1 MRINESNIMKLA
13 VVMDPIERIKPEKD
27 GTLDLLLSAQSF
39 GYELTRFHTEQL
51 RINDGKPLGIGRSI
65 TVNDDRDSWFT
76 YGREN
81 EHCLNDFDVILMR
94 KDPPFDMEY
103 IYSTYILDLA
113 KMNGAKVINEP
124 SAIRNLNEKVS
135 ITMFPSV
142 TPPTLVTSN
151 QNDLRDFINLQN
163 KIVVKP
169 LDGMGGRSIFIV
181 EKGDQ
186 NTNTIFEEMTRNDKK
201 TIMAQKYIP
210 EIKDGDKRIHL
221 VFGHH
226 VGMALARVPSEGD
239 HRGNLVMGATGEVRP
254 LTERDQEICDAIGNT
269 LLKAGVYFA
278 GIDVIGDYLSE
289 INITSP
295 TGMREISKNSEVN
308 VSDRFFEALHKLN

>member
-1 MRINESNIMKLA
+1 MKLA

-39 GYELTRFHTEQL
+39 GYELTRFHSEEL
-51 RINDGKPLGIGRSI
+51 KIIDGRPLGIGRSI
-65 TVNDDRDSWFT
+65 TVNDDVKNWFA
-76 YGREN
+76 YGTEN
-81 EHCLNDFDVILMR
+81 ELCLSDFDVILMR

-103 IYSTYILDLA
+103 IYATYILDLA
-113 KMNGAKVINEP
+113 KMGGAKVINDP

-151 QNDLRDFINLQN
+151 QFDLESFLNQQV

-181 EKGDQ
+181 EKGEP
-186 NTNTIFEEMTRNDKK
+186 NTNTIFEEMTRNNSK

-221 VFGHH
+221 VFGNH
-226 VGMALARVPSEGD
+226 VDMALARVPSEKD
-239 HRGNLVMGATGEVRP
+239 HRGNLVMGAVGEVRK
-254 LTERDQEICDAIGNT
+254 LTQRDIEICKTIGGT
-269 LLKAGVYFA
+269 LLKSGVYFA

-295 TGMREISKNSEVN
+295 TGMREISKNSDVN
-308 VSDRFFEALHKLN
+308 VSDRFFEALQKSN

>member
-1 MRINESNIMKLA
+1 MKLA

-39 GYELTRFHTEQL
+39 GYELTRFHSEEL
-51 RINDGKPLGIGRSI
+51 RISDGVPLGIGRSI
-65 TVNDDRDSWFT
+65 SVFDDINSWFN
-76 YGREN
+76 YGSEN
-81 EHCLNDFDVILMR
+81 EFCLNDFDVILMR

-103 IYSTYILDLA
+103 IYSTDVLDLA

-135 ITMFPSV
+135 ITLFPNV
-142 TPPTLVTSN
+142 TPPTLVSSS
-151 QNDLRDFINLQN
+151 QQDLRSFLNEHK

-181 EKGDQ
+181 EKGEK
-186 NTNTIFEEMTRNDKK
+186 NTNTIFEEMTKNDSK

-210 EIKDGDKRIHL
+210 EIKNGDKRIHL
-221 VFGHH
+221 VFGKH
-226 VGMALARVPSEGD
+226 VDMALARVPSEED
-239 HRGNLVMGATGEVRP
+239 HRGNLVMGAVGEVRK
-254 LTERDQEICDAIGNT
+254 LTQRDEEICNQIGAT

-308 VSDRFFEALHKLN
+308 VSDVFFKALQKN

>member
-1 MRINESNIMKLA
+1 MKLA

-39 GYELTRFHTEQL
+39 GYELTRFHSEEL
-51 RINDGKPLGIGRSI
+51 KIIDGRPLGIGRSI
-65 TVNDDRDSWFT
+65 TVNDDVKNWFA
-76 YGREN
+76 YGTEN
-81 EHCLNDFDVILMR
+81 ELCLSDFDVILMR

-103 IYSTYILDLA
+103 IYATYILDLA
-113 KMNGAKVINEP
+113 KMGGAKVINDP
-124 SAIRNLNEKVS
+124 YAIRNLNEKVS

-151 QNDLRDFINLQN
+151 QSDLESFLNQQE

-181 EKGDQ
+181 EKGEP
-186 NTNTIFEEMTRNDKK
+186 NTKTIFEEMTRNNSK

-221 VFGHH
+221 VFGNH
-226 VGMALARVPSEGD
+226 VDMALARVPSEKD
-239 HRGNLVMGATGEVRP
+239 HRGNLVMGAVGEVRK
-254 LTERDQEICDAIGNT
+254 LTQRDIEICKTIGGT
-269 LLKAGVYFA
+269 LLKGGVYFA

-295 TGMREISKNSEVN
+295 TGMREISKNSDVN
-308 VSDRFFEALHKLN
+308 VSDRFFEALQKSN

>member
-1 MRINESNIMKLA
+1 MKLA

-39 GYELTRFHTEQL
+39 GYELTRFHSEEL
-51 RINDGKPLGIGRSI
+51 RIIDGRPLGIGRSI
-65 TVNDDRDSWFT
+65 TVNDDVKNWFA
-76 YGREN
+76 YGTEN
-81 EHCLNDFDVILMR
+81 EFCLSDFDVILMR

-103 IYSTYILDLA
+103 IYATYILDLA
-113 KMNGAKVINEP
+113 KMGGAKVINDP

-151 QNDLRDFINLQN
+151 QSDLESFLNQQE

-181 EKGDQ
+181 EKGEP
-186 NTNTIFEEMTRNDKK
+186 NTKTIFEEMTRNNSK

-221 VFGHH
+221 VFGNH
-226 VGMALARVPSEGD
+226 VDMALARVPSEKD
-239 HRGNLVMGATGEVRP
+239 HRGNLVMGAVGEVRK
-254 LTERDQEICDAIGNT
+254 LTQRDIEICKTIGGT
-269 LLKAGVYFA
+269 LLKGGVYFA

-295 TGMREISKNSEVN
+295 TGMREISKNSDVN
-308 VSDRFFEALHKLN
+308 VSDRFFEALQKSN

>member
-1 MRINESNIMKLA
+1 MKLA

-39 GYELTRFHTEQL
+39 GYELTRFHSKQL
-51 RINDGKPLGIGRSI
+51 RISDGKPLGIGRSI
-65 TVNDDRDSWFT
+65 SVFDDINSWFN
-76 YGREN
+76 YGNEN
-81 EHCLNDFDVILMR
+81 EFCLNDFDVILMR

-103 IYSTYILDLA
+103 IYSTYVLDLA

-135 ITMFPSV
+135 ITLFPNV
-142 TPPTLVTSN
+142 TPPTLVSSS
-151 QNDLRDFINLQN
+151 QQDLRSFLNEHK

-181 EKGDQ
+181 EKGEK
-186 NTNTIFEEMTRNDKK
+186 NTNTIFEEMTKNDSK

-210 EIKDGDKRIHL
+210 EIKNGDKRIHL
-221 VFGHH
+221 VFGKH
-226 VGMALARVPSEGD
+226 VDMALARVPSEED
-239 HRGNLVMGATGEVRP
+239 HRGNLVMGAVGEVRK
-254 LTERDQEICDAIGNT
+254 LTQRDKEICNQIGAT

-308 VSDRFFEALHKLN
+308 VSDVFFKALQKN

>member
-1 MRINESNIMKLA
+1 MKLA

-39 GYELTRFHTEQL
+39 GYELTRFHSEEL
-51 RINDGKPLGIGRSI
+51 RIIDGRPLGIGRSI
-65 TVNDDRDSWFT
+65 TVNDDVKNWFA
-76 YGREN
+76 YGTEN
-81 EHCLNDFDVILMR
+81 EFCLSDFDVILMR

-103 IYSTYILDLA
+103 IYATYILDLA
-113 KMNGAKVINEP
+113 KMGGAKVINDP

-151 QNDLRDFINLQN
+151 QSDLESFLNQQE

-181 EKGDQ
+181 EKGEP
-186 NTNTIFEEMTRNDKK
+186 NTNTIFEEMTRDNRK

-221 VFGHH
+221 VFGNH
-226 VGMALARVPSEGD
+226 VDMALARVPSEED
-239 HRGNLVMGATGEVRP
+239 HRGNLLMGAVGEVRK
-254 LTERDQEICDAIGNT
+254 LTQRDIEICKTIGGT
-269 LLKAGVYFA
+269 LLKGGVYFA

-295 TGMREISKNSEVN
+295 TGMREISKNSDVN
-308 VSDRFFEALHKLN
+308 VSDRFFEALQKSN

>member
-1 MRINESNIMKLA
+1 MKLA

-39 GYELTRFHTEQL
+39 GYELTRFHSEEL
-51 RINDGKPLGIGRSI
+51 RIIDGRPLGIGRSI
-65 TVNDDRDSWFT
+65 TVNDDVKNWFA
-76 YGREN
+76 YGTEN
-81 EHCLNDFDVILMR
+81 EFCLSDFDVILMR

-103 IYSTYILDLA
+103 IYATYILDLA
-113 KMNGAKVINEP
+113 KMGGAKVINDP

-151 QNDLRDFINLQN
+151 QSDLESFLNQQE

-181 EKGDQ
+181 EKGEP
-186 NTNTIFEEMTRNDKK
+186 NTNTIFEEMTRNNSK

-221 VFGHH
+221 VFGNH
-226 VGMALARVPSEGD
+226 VDMALARVPSEED
-239 HRGNLVMGATGEVRP
+239 HRGNLVMGAVGEVRK
-254 LTERDQEICDAIGNT
+254 LTQRDIEICKTIGGT
-269 LLKAGVYFA
+269 LLKGGVYFA

-295 TGMREISKNSEVN
+295 TGMREISKNSDMN
-308 VSDRFFEALHKLN
+308 VSDRFFEALQKSN

>member
-1 MRINESNIMKLA
+1 MKLA

-39 GYELTRFHTEQL
+39 GYELTRFHSEEL
-51 RINDGKPLGIGRSI
+51 RIIDGRPLGIGRSI
-65 TVNDDRDSWFT
+65 TVNDDVKNWFA
-76 YGREN
+76 YGTEN
-81 EHCLNDFDVILMR
+81 EFCLSDFDVILMR

-103 IYSTYILDLA
+103 IYATYILDLA
-113 KMNGAKVINEP
+113 KMGGAKVINDP

-151 QNDLRDFINLQN
+151 QSDLESFLNQQE

-181 EKGDQ
+181 EKGEP
-186 NTNTIFEEMTRNDKK
+186 NTNTIFEEMTRNNSK

-221 VFGHH
+221 VFGNH
-226 VGMALARVPSEGD
+226 VDMALARVPSEED
-239 HRGNLVMGATGEVRP
+239 HRGNLVMGAIGEVRK
-254 LTERDQEICDAIGNT
+254 LTQRDIEICKTIGGT
-269 LLKAGVYFA
+269 LLKGGVYFA

-295 TGMREISKNSEVN
+295 TGMREISKNSDVN
-308 VSDRFFEALHKLN
+308 ISDRFFEALQKSN

>member
-1 MRINESNIMKLA
+1 MKLA

-39 GYELTRFHTEQL
+39 GYELTRFHSEEL
-51 RINDGKPLGIGRSI
+51 RIIDGRPLGIGRSI
-65 TVNDDRDSWFT
+65 TVNDDVKNWFA
-76 YGREN
+76 YGIEN
-81 EHCLNDFDVILMR
+81 EFCLSDFDVILMR

-103 IYSTYILDLA
+103 IYATYILDLA
-113 KMNGAKVINEP
+113 KMVGAKVINDP

-151 QNDLRDFINLQN
+151 QSDLESFLNQQE

-181 EKGDQ
+181 EKGEP
-186 NTNTIFEEMTRNDKK
+186 NTNTIFEEMTRNNSK

-221 VFGHH
+221 VFGNH
-226 VGMALARVPSEGD
+226 VDMALARVPSEED
-239 HRGNLVMGATGEVRP
+239 HRGNLVMGAVGEVRK
-254 LTERDQEICDAIGNT
+254 LTQRDIEICKTIGGT
-269 LLKAGVYFA
+269 LLKGGVYFA

-295 TGMREISKNSEVN
+295 TGMREISKNSDVN
-308 VSDRFFEALHKLN
+308 VSDRFFEALQKSN

>member
-1 MRINESNIMKLA
+1 MKLA

-39 GYELTRFHTEQL
+39 GYELTRFHSEEL
-51 RINDGKPLGIGRSI
+51 KIIDGRPLGIGRSI
-65 TVNDDRDSWFT
+65 TVNDDVKNWFA
-76 YGREN
+76 YGTEN
-81 EHCLNDFDVILMR
+81 ELCLSDFDVILMR

-103 IYSTYILDLA
+103 IYATYILDLA
-113 KMNGAKVINEP
+113 KMGGAKVINDP

-151 QNDLRDFINLQN
+151 QCDLESFLNQQE

-181 EKGDQ
+181 EKDEP
-186 NTNTIFEEMTRNDKK
+186 NTNTIFEEMTRNNSK

-221 VFGHH
+221 VFGNH
-226 VGMALARVPSEGD
+226 VDMALARVPSEKD
-239 HRGNLVMGATGEVRP
+239 HRGNLVMGAVGEVRK
-254 LTERDQEICDAIGNT
+254 LTQRDIEICKTIGGT
-269 LLKAGVYFA
+269 LLKSGVYFA

-295 TGMREISKNSEVN
+295 TGMREISKNSDVN
-308 VSDRFFEALHKLN
+308 VSDRFFEALQKSN

>member
-1 MRINESNIMKLA
+1 MKLA

-39 GYELTRFHTEQL
+39 GYELTRFHSEEL
-51 RINDGKPLGIGRSI
+51 RIIDGRPLGIGRSI
-65 TVNDDRDSWFT
+65 TVNDDVKNWFA
-76 YGREN
+76 YGIEN
-81 EHCLNDFDVILMR
+81 ELCLSDFDVILMR

-103 IYSTYILDLA
+103 IYATYILDLA
-113 KMNGAKVINEP
+113 KMGGAKVINDP

-151 QNDLRDFINLQN
+151 QSDLESFLNQQE

-181 EKGDQ
+181 EKGEP
-186 NTNTIFEEMTRNDKK
+186 NTKTIFEEMTRNNSK

-221 VFGHH
+221 VFGNH
-226 VGMALARVPSEGD
+226 VDMALARVPSEKD
-239 HRGNLVMGATGEVRP
+239 HRGNLVMGAVGEVRK
-254 LTERDQEICDAIGNT
+254 LTQRDIEICKTIGGT
-269 LLKAGVYFA
+269 LLKGGVYFA

-295 TGMREISKNSEVN
+295 TGMREISKNSDVN
-308 VSDRFFEALHKLN
+308 VSDRFFEALQKSN

>member
-1 MRINESNIMKLA
+1 MKLA

-39 GYELTRFHTEQL
+39 GYEVTRFHSEEL
-51 RINDGKPLGIGRSI
+51 KIIDGRPLGIGRSI
-65 TVNDDRDSWFT
+65 TVNDDVKNWFA
-76 YGREN
+76 YGTEN
-81 EHCLNDFDVILMR
+81 EFCLSDFDVILMR

-103 IYSTYILDLA
+103 IYATYILDLA
-113 KMNGAKVINEP
+113 KMGGAKVINDP

-151 QNDLRDFINLQN
+151 QSDLESFLNQQE

-181 EKGDQ
+181 EKGEP
-186 NTNTIFEEMTRNDKK
+186 NTNTIFEEMTRDNSK

-221 VFGHH
+221 VFGNH
-226 VGMALARVPSEGD
+226 VDMALARVPSEKD
-239 HRGNLVMGATGEVRP
+239 HRGNLVMGAVGEVRK
-254 LTERDQEICDAIGNT
+254 LTQRDIEICKTIGGT
-269 LLKAGVYFA
+269 LLKGGVYFA

-295 TGMREISKNSEVN
+295 TGMREISKNSDMN
-308 VSDRFFEALHKLN
+308 VSDRFFEALQKSN

>member
-1 MRINESNIMKLA
+1 MKLA

-39 GYELTRFHTEQL
+39 GYELTRFHSEEL
-51 RINDGKPLGIGRSI
+51 KIIDGRPLGIGRSI
-65 TVNDDRDSWFT
+65 TVNDDVKNWFA
-76 YGREN
+76 YGTEN
-81 EHCLNDFDVILMR
+81 ELCLSDFDVILMR

-103 IYSTYILDLA
+103 IYATYILDLA
-113 KMNGAKVINEP
+113 KMGGAKVINDP

-151 QNDLRDFINLQN
+151 QCDLESFLNQQE

-181 EKGDQ
+181 EKGEP
-186 NTNTIFEEMTRNDKK
+186 NTNTIFEEMTRNNSK

-221 VFGHH
+221 VFGNH
-226 VGMALARVPSEGD
+226 VDMALARVPSEKD
-239 HRGNLVMGATGEVRP
+239 HRGNLVMGAVGEVRK
-254 LTERDQEICDAIGNT
+254 LTDRDIEICKTIGGT

-295 TGMREISKNSEVN
+295 TGMREISKNSDVN
-308 VSDRFFEALHKLN
+308 VSDRFFEALQKSN

>member
-1 MRINESNIMKLA
+1 MKLA
-13 VVMDPIERIKPEKD
+13 VVMDPIEQIKPEKD
-27 GTLDLLLSAQSF
+27 GTLDLMLSAQSF
-39 GYELTRFHTEQL
+39 GYDLTRFHTEQL
-51 RINDGKPLGIGRSI
+51 RITDGKPLGIGRSV
-65 TVNDDRDSWFT
+65 TVSDDSNSWFT
-76 YGREN
+76 YGAEN

-113 KMNGAKVINEP
+113 KMNGSKVINEP
-124 SAIRNLNEKVS
+124 AAIRSLNEKVS
-135 ITMFPSV
+135 ITMFPNV

-151 QNDLRDFINLQN
+151 QNDLRLFLNDQK

-181 EKGDQ
+181 EKGEQ
-186 NTNTIFEEMTRNDKK
+186 NRNTIFEEMTRNDKK

-210 EIKDGDKRIHL
+210 EITDGDKRIHL
-221 VFGHH
+221 VFGNH
-226 VGMALARVPSEGD
+226 VGMSLARVPCEDD
-239 HRGNLVMGATGEVRP
+239 HRGNLVMGAKGEVRQ
-254 LTERDQEICDAIGNT
+254 LTERDQEICDAIGET

-295 TGMREISKNSEVN
+295 TGMREISKKSEVN
-308 VSDRFFEALHKLN
+308 VSDRFFEALHKFNLHD

>member
-1 MRINESNIMKLA
+1 MKLA

-39 GYELTRFHTEQL
+39 GYELTRFHSEEL
-51 RINDGKPLGIGRSI
+51 KIIDGRPLGIGRSI
-65 TVNDDRDSWFT
+65 TVNDDVKNWFA
-76 YGREN
+76 YGTEN
-81 EHCLNDFDVILMR
+81 EFCLSDFDVILMR

-103 IYSTYILDLA
+103 IYATYILDLA
-113 KMNGAKVINEP
+113 KMGGAKVINDP

-142 TPPTLVTSN
+142 TPPTLVTSSQSDLESFLN
-151 QNDLRDFINLQN
+151 QQE

-181 EKGDQ
+181 EKGEP
-186 NTNTIFEEMTRNDKK
+186 NTKTIFEEMTRNNSK

-221 VFGHH
+221 VFGNH
-226 VGMALARVPSEGD
+226 VDMALARVPSEKD
-239 HRGNLVMGATGEVRP
+239 HRGNLVMGAVGEVRK
-254 LTERDQEICDAIGNT
+254 LTQRDIEICKTIGGT
-269 LLKAGVYFA
+269 LLKGGVYFA

-295 TGMREISKNSEVN
+295 TGMREISKNSDVN
-308 VSDRFFEALHKLN
+308 VSDRFFEALQKSN

>member
-1 MRINESNIMKLA
+1 MKLA

-39 GYELTRFHTEQL
+39 GYELTRFHSEEL
-51 RINDGKPLGIGRSI
+51 RIIDGRPLGIGRSI
-65 TVNDDRDSWFT
+65 TVNDDVKNWFA
-76 YGREN
+76 YGTEN
-81 EHCLNDFDVILMR
+81 EFCLSDFDVILMR

-103 IYSTYILDLA
+103 IYATYILDLA
-113 KMNGAKVINEP
+113 KMGGTKVINDP

-151 QNDLRDFINLQN
+151 QSDLESFLNQQE

-181 EKGDQ
+181 EKGEP
-186 NTNTIFEEMTRNDKK
+186 NTNTIFEEMTRNNSK

-221 VFGHH
+221 VFGNH
-226 VGMALARVPSEGD
+226 VDMALARVPSEED
-239 HRGNLVMGATGEVRP
+239 HRGNLVMGAVGEVRK
-254 LTERDQEICDAIGNT
+254 LTQRDIEICKTIGGT
-269 LLKAGVYFA
+269 LLKGGVYFA

-295 TGMREISKNSEVN
+295 TGMREISKNSDVN
-308 VSDRFFEALHKLN
+308 VSDRFFEALQKSN

>member
-1 MRINESNIMKLA
+1 MKLA

-39 GYELTRFHTEQL
+39 GYELTRFHSEEL
-51 RINDGKPLGIGRSI
+51 KIIDGRPLGIGRSI
-65 TVNDDRDSWFT
+65 TVNDDVKNWFV
-76 YGREN
+76 YGTEN
-81 EHCLNDFDVILMR
+81 EFCLSDFDVILMR

-103 IYSTYILDLA
+103 IYATYILDLA
-113 KMNGAKVINEP
+113 KMGGAKVINDP

-151 QNDLRDFINLQN
+151 QSDLESFLNQQE

-181 EKGDQ
+181 EKGEP
-186 NTNTIFEEMTRNDKK
+186 NTNTIFEEMTRDNSK

-221 VFGHH
+221 VFGNH
-226 VGMALARVPSEGD
+226 VDMALARVPSEKD
-239 HRGNLVMGATGEVRP
+239 HRGNLVMGAVGEVRK
-254 LTERDQEICDAIGNT
+254 LTQRDIEICKTIGGT
-269 LLKAGVYFA
+269 LLKGGVYFA

-295 TGMREISKNSEVN
+295 TGMREISKNSDVN
-308 VSDRFFEALHKLN
+308 VSDRFFEALQKSN

>member
-1 MRINESNIMKLA
+1 MKLA

-39 GYELTRFHTEQL
+39 GYEVTRFHSEEL
-51 RINDGKPLGIGRSI
+51 KIIDGRPLGIGRSI
-65 TVNDDRDSWFT
+65 TVNDDVKNWFA
-76 YGREN
+76 YGTEN
-81 EHCLNDFDVILMR
+81 EFCLSDFDVILMR

-103 IYSTYILDLA
+103 IYATYILDLA
-113 KMNGAKVINEP
+113 KMGGAKVINDP

-151 QNDLRDFINLQN
+151 QTDLESFLNQQE

-181 EKGDQ
+181 EKGEP
-186 NTNTIFEEMTRNDKK
+186 NTNTIFEEMTRNNSK

-221 VFGHH
+221 VFGNH
-226 VGMALARVPSEGD
+226 VDMALARVPSEKD
-239 HRGNLVMGATGEVRP
+239 HRGNLVMGAVGEVRK
-254 LTERDQEICDAIGNT
+254 LTQRDIEICKTIGGT
-269 LLKAGVYFA
+269 LLKGGVYFA

-295 TGMREISKNSEVN
+295 TGMREISKNSDVN
-308 VSDRFFEALHKLN
+308 VSDRFFEALQKSN

>member
-1 MRINESNIMKLA
+1 MKLA

-39 GYELTRFHTEQL
+39 GYEVTRFHSEEL
-51 RINDGKPLGIGRSI
+51 KIIDGRPLGIGRSI
-65 TVNDDRDSWFT
+65 TLNDDVKNWFA
-76 YGREN
+76 YGTEN
-81 EHCLNDFDVILMR
+81 EFCLSDFDVILMR

-103 IYSTYILDLA
+103 IYATYILDLA
-113 KMNGAKVINEP
+113 KMGGAKVINDP

-151 QNDLRDFINLQN
+151 QSDLESFLNQQE

-181 EKGDQ
+181 EKGEP
-186 NTNTIFEEMTRNDKK
+186 NTNTIFEEMTRNNSK

-221 VFGHH
+221 VFGNH
-226 VGMALARVPSEGD
+226 VDMALARVPSEED
-239 HRGNLVMGATGEVRP
+239 HRGNLVMGAVGEVRK
-254 LTERDQEICDAIGNT
+254 LTQRDIEICKTIGGT
-269 LLKAGVYFA
+269 LLKGGVYFA

-295 TGMREISKNSEVN
+295 TGMREISKNSDVN
-308 VSDRFFEALHKLN
+308 VSDRFFEALQKSN

>member
-1 MRINESNIMKLA
+1 MKLA

-39 GYELTRFHTEQL
+39 GYELTRFHSEEL
-51 RINDGKPLGIGRSI
+51 KIIDGRPLGIGRSI
-65 TVNDDRDSWFT
+65 TLNDDVKNWFA
-76 YGREN
+76 YGTEN
-81 EHCLNDFDVILMR
+81 EFCLSDFDVILMR

-103 IYSTYILDLA
+103 IYATYILDLA
-113 KMNGAKVINEP
+113 KMGGAKVINDP

-151 QNDLRDFINLQN
+151 QSDLESFLNQQE

-181 EKGDQ
+181 EKGEP
-186 NTNTIFEEMTRNDKK
+186 NTNTIFEEMTRDNSK

-221 VFGHH
+221 VFGNH
-226 VGMALARVPSEGD
+226 VDMALARVPSEKD
-239 HRGNLVMGATGEVRP
+239 HRGNLVMGAVGEVRK
-254 LTERDQEICDAIGNT
+254 LTQRDIEICKTIGGT
-269 LLKAGVYFA
+269 LLKGGVYFA

-295 TGMREISKNSEVN
+295 TGMREISKNSDVN
-308 VSDRFFEALHKLN
+308 VSDRFFEALQKSN

>member
-1 MRINESNIMKLA
+1 MKLA

-39 GYELTRFHTEQL
+39 GYEVTRFHSEEL
-51 RINDGKPLGIGRSI
+51 KIIAGRPLGIGRSI
-65 TVNDDRDSWFT
+65 NVNDDVKNWFA
-76 YGREN
+76 YGTEN
-81 EHCLNDFDVILMR
+81 EFCLSDFDVILMR

-103 IYSTYILDLA
+103 IYATYILDLA
-113 KMNGAKVINEP
+113 KMGGAKVINDP

-151 QNDLRDFINLQN
+151 QSDLESFLNQQE

-181 EKGDQ
+181 EKGEP
-186 NTNTIFEEMTRNDKK
+186 NTNTIFEEMTRDNSK

-221 VFGHH
+221 VFGNHLD
-226 VGMALARVPSEGD
+226 MALARVPSEKD
-239 HRGNLVMGATGEVRP
+239 HRGNLVMGAVGEVRK
-254 LTERDQEICDAIGNT
+254 LTQRDIEICKTIGGT
-269 LLKAGVYFA
+269 LLKGGVYFA

-295 TGMREISKNSEVN
+295 TGMREISKNSDVN
-308 VSDRFFEALHKLN
+308 ISDRFFEALQKLN

>member
-1 MRINESNIMKLA
+1 MKLA

-39 GYELTRFHTEQL
+39 GYELTRFHSEEL
-51 RINDGKPLGIGRSI
+51 RIIDGRPLGIGRSI
-65 TVNDDRDSWFT
+65 TVNDDVKNWFA
-76 YGREN
+76 YGTEN
-81 EHCLNDFDVILMR
+81 EFCLSDFDVILMR

-103 IYSTYILDLA
+103 IYATYILDLA
-113 KMNGAKVINEP
+113 KMGGAKVINDP

-151 QNDLRDFINLQN
+151 QSDLESFLNQQE

-181 EKGDQ
+181 EKGEP
-186 NTNTIFEEMTRNDKK
+186 NTNTIFEEMTRDNSK

-221 VFGHH
+221 VFGNH
-226 VGMALARVPSEGD
+226 VDMALARVPSEKD
-239 HRGNLVMGATGEVRP
+239 HRGNLVMGAVGEVRK
-254 LTERDQEICDAIGNT
+254 LTQRDIEICKTIGGT
-269 LLKAGVYFA
+269 LLKGGGYFA

-295 TGMREISKNSEVN
+295 TGMREISKNSDVN
-308 VSDRFFEALHKLN
+308 VSDRFFEALQKSN

>member
-1 MRINESNIMKLA
+1 MKLA

-39 GYELTRFHTEQL
+39 GYELTRFHSEEL
-51 RINDGKPLGIGRSI
+51 KIIDGRPLGIGRSI
-65 TVNDDRDSWFT
+65 TVNDDVKNWFA
-76 YGREN
+76 YGTEN
-81 EHCLNDFDVILMR
+81 EFCLSDFDVILMR

-103 IYSTYILDLA
+103 IYATYILDLA
-113 KMNGAKVINEP
+113 KMGGAKVINDP

-151 QNDLRDFINLQN
+151 QSDLESFLNQQE

-181 EKGDQ
+181 EKGEP
-186 NTNTIFEEMTRNDKK
+186 NTNTIFEEMTRNNSK

-221 VFGHH
+221 VFGNH
-226 VGMALARVPSEGD
+226 VDMALARVPSEED
-239 HRGNLVMGATGEVRP
+239 HRGNLVMGAVGEVRK
-254 LTERDQEICDAIGNT
+254 LTQRDIEICKTIGGT
-269 LLKAGVYFA
+269 LLKGGVYFA

-295 TGMREISKNSEVN
+295 TGMREISKNSDVN
-308 VSDRFFEALHKLN
+308 VSDRFFEALQKSN

>member
-1 MRINESNIMKLA
+1 MKLA

-39 GYELTRFHTEQL
+39 GYELTRFHSEEL
-51 RINDGKPLGIGRSI
+51 RIIDGRPLGIGRSI
-65 TVNDDRDSWFT
+65 TVNDDVKNWFA
-76 YGREN
+76 YGTEN
-81 EHCLNDFDVILMR
+81 EFCLSDFDVILMR

-103 IYSTYILDLA
+103 IYATYILDLA
-113 KMNGAKVINEP
+113 KMGGAKVINDP

-151 QNDLRDFINLQN
+151 QSDLESFLNQQE

-181 EKGDQ
+181 EKGEP
-186 NTNTIFEEMTRNDKK
+186 NTNTIFEEMTRNNSK

-221 VFGHH
+221 VFGNH
-226 VGMALARVPSEGD
+226 VDMALARVPSEED
-239 HRGNLVMGATGEVRP
+239 HRRNLVMGAGGEVRK
-254 LTERDQEICDAIGNT
+254 LTQRDIEICKTIGGT
-269 LLKAGVYFA
+269 LLKGGVYFA

-295 TGMREISKNSEVN
+295 TGMREISKNSDVN
-308 VSDRFFEALHKLN
+308 VSDRFFEALQKSN

>member
-1 MRINESNIMKLA
+1 MKLA

-39 GYELTRFHTEQL
+39 GYEVTRFHSEEL
-51 RINDGKPLGIGRSI
+51 KIIDGRPLGIGRSI
-65 TVNDDRDSWFT
+65 TVNDDVKNWFA
-76 YGREN
+76 YGTEN
-81 EHCLNDFDVILMR
+81 EFCLSDFDVILMR

-103 IYSTYILDLA
+103 IYATYILDLA
-113 KMNGAKVINEP
+113 KMGGAKVINDP

-151 QNDLRDFINLQN
+151 QSDLESFLNQQE

-181 EKGDQ
+181 EKGEP
-186 NTNTIFEEMTRNDKK
+186 NTNTIFEEMTRNNSK

-221 VFGHH
+221 VFGNH
-226 VGMALARVPSEGD
+226 VDMALARVPSEKD
-239 HRGNLVMGATGEVRP
+239 HRGNLVMGAVGEVRK
-254 LTERDQEICDAIGNT
+254 LTQRDIEICKTIGGT
-269 LLKAGVYFA
+269 LLKGGVYFA

-295 TGMREISKNSEVN
+295 TGMREISKNSDVN
-308 VSDRFFEALHKLN
+308 VSDRFFEALQKSN

>member
-1 MRINESNIMKLA
+1 MKLA

-39 GYELTRFHTEQL
+39 GYELTRFHSEEL
-51 RINDGKPLGIGRSI
+51 RIIDGRPLGIGRSI
-65 TVNDDRDSWFT
+65 TVNDDVKNWFA
-76 YGREN
+76 YGTEN
-81 EHCLNDFDVILMR
+81 EFCLSDFDVILMR

-103 IYSTYILDLA
+103 IYATYILDLA
-113 KMNGAKVINEP
+113 KMGGAKVINDP

-151 QNDLRDFINLQN
+151 QSDLESFLNQQE

-181 EKGDQ
+181 EKGEP
-186 NTNTIFEEMTRNDKK
+186 NTNTIFEEMTRNNSK

-221 VFGHH
+221 VFGNH
-226 VGMALARVPSEGD
+226 VDMALARVPSEED
-239 HRGNLVMGATGEVRP
+239 HRGNLVMGAVGEVRK
-254 LTERDQEICDAIGNT
+254 LTQRDIEICKTIGGT
-269 LLKAGVYFA
+269 LLKGGVYFA

-295 TGMREISKNSEVN
+295 TGMREISKNSDVN
-308 VSDRFFEALHKLN
+308 VSDRFFEALQKSN

>member
-1 MRINESNIMKLA
+1 MKLA

-39 GYELTRFHTEQL
+39 GYELTRFHSEEL
-51 RINDGKPLGIGRSI
+51 KIIDGRPLGIGRSI
-65 TVNDDRDSWFT
+65 TVNDDVKNWFA
-76 YGREN
+76 YGTEN
-81 EHCLNDFDVILMR
+81 EFCLSDFDVILMR

-103 IYSTYILDLA
+103 IYATYILDLA
-113 KMNGAKVINEP
+113 KMGGAKVINDP

-151 QNDLRDFINLQN
+151 QSDLESFLNQQE

-181 EKGDQ
+181 EKGEP
-186 NTNTIFEEMTRNDKK
+186 NTNTIFEEMTRDNSK

-221 VFGHH
+221 VFGNH
-226 VGMALARVPSEGD
+226 VDMALARVPSEED
-239 HRGNLVMGATGEVRP
+239 HRGNLVMGAVGEVRK
-254 LTERDQEICDAIGNT
+254 LTQRDIEICKTIGGT
-269 LLKAGVYFA
+269 LLKGGVYFA

-295 TGMREISKNSEVN
+295 TGMREISKNSDVN
-308 VSDRFFEALHKLN
+308 VSDRFFEALQKSN

>member
-1 MRINESNIMKLA
+1 MKLA

-39 GYELTRFHTEQL
+39 GYELIRFHSEEL
-51 RINDGKPLGIGRSI
+51 RIIDGRPLGIGRSI
-65 TVNDDRDSWFT
+65 TVNDDVKNWFA
-76 YGREN
+76 YGTEN
-81 EHCLNDFDVILMR
+81 EFCLSDFDVILMR

-103 IYSTYILDLA
+103 IYATYILDLA
-113 KMNGAKVINEP
+113 KMGGAKVINDP

-151 QNDLRDFINLQN
+151 QSDLESFLNQQE

-181 EKGDQ
+181 EKGEP
-186 NTNTIFEEMTRNDKK
+186 NTNTIFEEMTRNNSK

-221 VFGHH
+221 VFGNH
-226 VGMALARVPSEGD
+226 VDMALARVPSEKD
-239 HRGNLVMGATGEVRP
+239 HRGNLVMGAVGEVRK
-254 LTERDQEICDAIGNT
+254 LTQRDIEICKTIGGT
-269 LLKAGVYFA
+269 LLKGGVYFA

-295 TGMREISKNSEVN
+295 TGMREISKNSDVN
-308 VSDRFFEALHKLN
+308 VSDRFFEALQKSN

>member
-1 MRINESNIMKLA
+1 MKLA

-39 GYELTRFHTEQL
+39 GYEVTRFHSEEL
-51 RINDGKPLGIGRSI
+51 KIIDGRPLGIGRSI
-65 TVNDDRDSWFT
+65 TVNDDVKNWFT
-76 YGREN
+76 YGTEN
-81 EHCLNDFDVILMR
+81 EFCLSDFDVILMR

-103 IYSTYILDLA
+103 IYATYILDLA
-113 KMNGAKVINEP
+113 KMGGAKVINDP

-151 QNDLRDFINLQN
+151 QSDLESFLNQQE

-181 EKGDQ
+181 EKGEP
-186 NTNTIFEEMTRNDKK
+186 NTKTIFEEMTRNNSK

-221 VFGHH
+221 VFGNH
-226 VGMALARVPSEGD
+226 VDMALARVPSEKD
-239 HRGNLVMGATGEVRP
+239 HRGNLVMGAVGEVRK
-254 LTERDQEICDAIGNT
+254 LTQRDIEICKTIGGT
-269 LLKAGVYFA
+269 LLKGGVYFA

-295 TGMREISKNSEVN
+295 TGMREISKNSDVN
-308 VSDRFFEALHKLN
+308 VSDRFFEALQKSN

>member
-1 MRINESNIMKLA
+1 MKLA

-39 GYELTRFHTEQL
+39 GYELTRFHSEEL
-51 RINDGKPLGIGRSI
+51 KIIDGRPLGIGRSI
-65 TVNDDRDSWFT
+65 TVNDDVKNWFA
-76 YGREN
+76 YGTEN
-81 EHCLNDFDVILMR
+81 ELCLSDFDVILMR

-103 IYSTYILDLA
+103 IYATYILDLA
-113 KMNGAKVINEP
+113 KMSGAKVINDP

-151 QNDLRDFINLQN
+151 QCDLESFLNQQE

-181 EKGDQ
+181 EKGEP
-186 NTNTIFEEMTRNDKK
+186 NTNTIFEEMTRNNSK

-221 VFGHH
+221 VFGNH
-226 VGMALARVPSEGD
+226 VDMALARVPSEKD
-239 HRGNLVMGATGEVRP
+239 HRGNLVMGAVGEVRK
-254 LTERDQEICDAIGNT
+254 LTQRDIEICKTIGGT
-269 LLKAGVYFA
+269 LLKSGVYFA

-295 TGMREISKNSEVN
+295 TGMREISKNSDVN
-308 VSDRFFEALHKLN
+308 VSDRFFEALQKSN

>member
-1 MRINESNIMKLA
+1 MKLA

-39 GYELTRFHTEQL
+39 GYELTRFHSEQL
-51 RINDGKPLGIGRSI
+51 RISDGKPLGIGRTIS
-65 TVNDDRDSWFT
+65 VVDDINSWFK
-76 YGREN
+76 YGSEN
-81 EHCLNDFDVILMR
+81 EFCLNDFDVILMR

-103 IYSTYILDLA
+103 IYSTYVLDLA

-135 ITMFPSV
+135 ITLFPNV
-142 TPPTLVTSN
+142 TPPTLVSSS
-151 QNDLRDFINLQN
+151 QQDLRSFLNEHK

-181 EKGDQ
+181 EKGEK
-186 NTNTIFEEMTRNDKK
+186 NTNTIFEEMTKNDSK

-210 EIKDGDKRIHL
+210 EIKNGDKRIHL
-221 VFGHH
+221 VFGKH
-226 VGMALARVPSEGD
+226 VDMALARVPSEED
-239 HRGNLVMGATGEVRP
+239 HRGNLVMGAVGEVRK
-254 LTERDQEICDAIGNT
+254 LTQRDKEICNQIGAT
-269 LLKAGVYFA
+269 LLKSGVYFA

-289 INITSP
+289 INITRP

-308 VSDRFFEALHKLN
+308 VSDVFFKALQKN

>member
-1 MRINESNIMKLA
+1 MKLA

-39 GYELTRFHTEQL
+39 GYEVTRFLSEEL
-51 RINDGKPLGIGRSI
+51 KIIDGRPLGIGRSI
-65 TVNDDRDSWFT
+65 TVNDDVKNWFA
-76 YGREN
+76 YGTEN
-81 EHCLNDFDVILMR
+81 ELCLSDFDVILMR

-103 IYSTYILDLA
+103 IYATYILDLA
-113 KMNGAKVINEP
+113 KMGGAKVINDP

-151 QNDLRDFINLQN
+151 QSDLESFLNQQE

-181 EKGDQ
+181 EKGEP
-186 NTNTIFEEMTRNDKK
+186 NTNTIFEEMTRDNSK

-221 VFGHH
+221 VFGNH
-226 VGMALARVPSEGD
+226 VDMALARVPSEKD
-239 HRGNLVMGATGEVRP
+239 HRGNLVMGAVGEVRK
-254 LTERDQEICDAIGNT
+254 LTQRDIEICKTIGGT
-269 LLKAGVYFA
+269 LLKGGVYFA
-278 GIDVIGDYLSE
+278 GIDVIGDFLSE

-295 TGMREISKNSEVN
+295 TGMREISKNSDVN
-308 VSDRFFEALHKLN
+308 VSDRFFEALQKSN

>member
-1 MRINESNIMKLA
+1 MKLA

-39 GYELTRFHTEQL
+39 DYELTRFHSEEL
-51 RINDGKPLGIGRSI
+51 RISDGVPLGIGRSI
-65 TVNDDRDSWFT
+65 SVFDDINSWFN
-76 YGREN
+76 YGSEN
-81 EHCLNDFDVILMR
+81 EFCLNDFDVILMR

-103 IYSTYILDLA
+103 IYSTYVLDLA

-135 ITMFPSV
+135 ITLFPNV
-142 TPPTLVTSN
+142 TPPTLVSSS
-151 QNDLRDFINLQN
+151 QQDLRSFLNEHK

-181 EKGDQ
+181 EKGEK
-186 NTNTIFEEMTRNDKK
+186 NTNTIFEEMTKNDSK

-210 EIKDGDKRIHL
+210 EIKNGDKRIHL
-221 VFGHH
+221 VFGKH
-226 VGMALARVPSEGD
+226 VDMALARVPSEED
-239 HRGNLVMGATGEVRP
+239 HRGNLVMGAVGEVRK
-254 LTERDQEICDAIGNT
+254 LTQRDKEICNQIGAT

-308 VSDRFFEALHKLN
+308 VSDVFFKALQKN

>member
-1 MRINESNIMKLA
+1 MKLA

-39 GYELTRFHTEQL
+39 GYELTRFHSEEL
-51 RINDGKPLGIGRSI
+51 KIIDGRPLGIGRSI
-65 TVNDDRDSWFT
+65 TVNDDVKNWFA
-76 YGREN
+76 YGTEN
-81 EHCLNDFDVILMR
+81 EFCLSDFDVILMR

-103 IYSTYILDLA
+103 IYATYILDLA
-113 KMNGAKVINEP
+113 KMGGAKVINDP

-151 QNDLRDFINLQN
+151 QSDLESFLNQQE

-181 EKGDQ
+181 EKGEP
-186 NTNTIFEEMTRNDKK
+186 NTNTIFEEMTRDNRK

-221 VFGHH
+221 VFGNH
-226 VGMALARVPSEGD
+226 VDMALARVPSEKD
-239 HRGNLVMGATGEVRP
+239 HRGNLVMGAVGEVRK
-254 LTERDQEICDAIGNT
+254 LTQRDIEICKTIGGT
-269 LLKAGVYFA
+269 LLKGGVYFA

-295 TGMREISKNSEVN
+295 TGMREISKNSDVN
-308 VSDRFFEALHKLN
+308 VSDRFFEALQKSN

>member
-1 MRINESNIMKLA
+1 MKLA

-39 GYELTRFHTEQL
+39 GYELTRFHSEEL
-51 RINDGKPLGIGRSI
+51 RIIDGRPLGIGRSI
-65 TVNDDRDSWFT
+65 TVNDDVKNWFA
-76 YGREN
+76 YGTEN
-81 EHCLNDFDVILMR
+81 EFCLSDFDVILMR

-103 IYSTYILDLA
+103 IYATYILDLA
-113 KMNGAKVINEP
+113 KMGGAKVINDP

-151 QNDLRDFINLQN
+151 QSDLESFLNQQE

-181 EKGDQ
+181 EKGEP
-186 NTNTIFEEMTRNDKK
+186 NTNTIFEEMTRNNSK

-221 VFGHH
+221 VFGNH
-226 VGMALARVPSEGD
+226 VDMALARVPSEKD
-239 HRGNLVMGATGEVRP
+239 HRGNLVMGAVGEVRK
-254 LTERDQEICDAIGNT
+254 LTQRDIEICKTIGGT
-269 LLKAGVYFA
+269 LLKGGVYFA

-295 TGMREISKNSEVN
+295 TGMREISKNSDVN
-308 VSDRFFEALHKLN
+308 VSDRFFEALQKSN

>member
-1 MRINESNIMKLA
+1 MKLA

-39 GYELTRFHTEQL
+39 GYEVTRFLSEEL
-51 RINDGKPLGIGRSI
+51 KIIDGRPLGTGRPI
-65 TVNDDRDSWFT
+65 TVNDDVKNWFA
-76 YGREN
+76 YGTEN
-81 EHCLNDFDVILMR
+81 ELCLSDFDVILMR

-103 IYSTYILDLA
+103 IYATYILDLA
-113 KMNGAKVINEP
+113 KMGGAKVINDP

-151 QNDLRDFINLQN
+151 QSDLESFLNQQE

-181 EKGDQ
+181 EKGEP
-186 NTNTIFEEMTRNDKK
+186 NTNTIFEEMTRDNSK

-221 VFGHH
+221 VFGNH
-226 VGMALARVPSEGD
+226 VDMALARVPSEED
-239 HRGNLVMGATGEVRP
+239 HRGNLVMGAVGEVRK
-254 LTERDQEICDAIGNT
+254 LTQRDIEICKTIGGT
-269 LLKAGVYFA
+269 LLKGGVYFA

-295 TGMREISKNSEVN
+295 TGMREISKNSDVN
-308 VSDRFFEALHKLN
+308 VSDRFFEALQKSN

>member
-1 MRINESNIMKLA
+1 MKLA

-39 GYELTRFHTEQL
+39 GYELTRFHSEEL
-51 RINDGKPLGIGRSI
+51 RIIDGRPLGIGRSI
-65 TVNDDRDSWFT
+65 TVNDDVKNWFA
-76 YGREN
+76 YGTEN
-81 EHCLNDFDVILMR
+81 ELCLSDFDVILMR

-103 IYSTYILDLA
+103 IYATYILDLA
-113 KMNGAKVINEP
+113 KMGGAKVINDP

-151 QNDLRDFINLQN
+151 QSDLESFLNQQE

-181 EKGDQ
+181 EKGEP
-186 NTNTIFEEMTRNDKK
+186 NTNTIFEEMTRDNSK

-221 VFGHH
+221 VFGNH
-226 VGMALARVPSEGD
+226 VDMALARVPSEED
-239 HRGNLVMGATGEVRP
+239 HRGNLVMGAVGEVRK
-254 LTERDQEICDAIGNT
+254 LTQRDIEICKTIGGT
-269 LLKAGVYFA
+269 LLKGGVYFA

-295 TGMREISKNSEVN
+295 TGMREISKNSDVN
-308 VSDRFFEALHKLN
+308 VSDRFFEALQKSN